1 MSFYTEETGYKKTA
15 LSDLQGAW
23 ENLLEEVAQTGPF
36 PESDRLLFHIHEAM
50 SWESVRNL
58 EHMGKV
64 LLVIQNI
71 ATQAEVPEG
80 VIEWVRMVRESYEE
94 VIEALKEGEIG

>member
-23 ENLLEEVAQTGPF
+23 ENLIEEVAQTGPF
-36 PESDRLLFHIHEAM
+36 PEAERLLFHIHEAM

-58 EHMGKV
+58 EHMGKL

-71 ATQAEVPEG
+71 AMQAEAPEA

-94 VIEALKEGEIG
+94 VMEALKEGEIV

>member
-1 MSFYTEETGYKKTA
+1 MSFYTEETGYEKTA

-36 PESDRLLFHIHEAM
+36 PKSDRLLFHIHEAM
-50 SWESVRNL
+50 SWESVRDL

-64 LLVIQNI
+64 LLVIQNL
-71 ATQAEVPEG
+71 AAQAEVPEA
-80 VIEWVRMVRESYEE
+80 VIEWVRIVREEYEE
-94 VIEALKEGEIG
+94 VMEALKEGEIV

>member
-1 MSFYTEETGYKKTA
+1 M
-15 LSDLQGAW
+15 Q
-23 ENLLEEVAQTGPF
+23 EVARTGPF

-71 ATQAEVPEG
+71 VTQAKVPEG
-80 VIEWVRMVRESYEE
+80 VMEWVRMVREEYEE
-94 VIEALKEGEIG
+94 VIEALKEGEIV

>member
-1 MSFYTEETGYKKTA
+1 
-15 LSDLQGAW
+15 
-23 ENLLEEVAQTGPF
+23 
-36 PESDRLLFHIHEAM
+36 M

-94 VIEALKEGEIG
+94 VIEALKEGEIV